1 MDTQDRRADA
11 PPEPESLEQAGLT
24 ATLVEHL
31 IIKILYFR
39 GELYG
44 QDLCQA
50 MALRFSVIQEVL
62 EALILQHQIQVK
74 RSLGMGRISA
84 LLTLTESG
92 RSRAREYLENN
103 QYAGPAPVPMEQY
116 AEMVRLQRPREG
128 WLAKEALREAF
139 SGMVITE
146 NLLSQVGPAVSA
158 ANSLLLYGK
167 PGDGKTYL
175 VEQLNNLE
183 GSPVFVPFAIEC
195 QGNIIQ
201 VFDPIFHQRLDD
213 DDQPSVL
220 TIAVDRSH
228 DRRWVKC
235 KRPFIVSGGELS
247 LDMLD
252 LRHNRTSNIYEAPF
266 QLKANNGIYLID
278 DFGRQHATPAEV
290 LNRWIVPMERRV
302 DYLSFLTGGKMTAP
316 FETFLVFS
324 TNLNPSGLGD
334 EAFLRRIQYKLL
346 LRSPSEAEFAQIFER
361 ACAAR
366 KISSSPGLLGRFLE
380 KRFRRTGKP
389 LRRCQPRD
397 LLFHALNL
405 IHFEKLAH
413 ALNDEILDRAFE
425 SCFVEEHEPAAL
437 QTSAPPASAPPASL
451 PSAAPPLPSIVLAPL
466 PSAPPAPMPSA
477 PSAPVPAAPSVRQ
490 PYAPPVRQ
498 PYAPP
503 VRQPYAPPAQ
513 PSAATAQ
520 LSALSAQLSALSAP
534 LPSAPP
540 DLAAQAS
547 RIPTVFGRLCFLS
560 GHREETGP
568 SGVAR
573 TPASLHLQAFQDWL
587 DLTLE
592 QKSRDLKG
600 YTSATA
606 NRAKIS
612 GDRAAFIE
620 RLTPAGFLAAEGEL
634 FAYGLNTLLDI
645 CTLNGVEGLAA
656 A

>member
-1 MDTQDRRADA
+1 MDTQDRQPGA
-11 PPEPESLEQAGLT
+11 PPEPESLEQTGLT
-24 ATLVEHL
+24 VTLVEHL

-74 RSLGMGRISA
+74 RSLGVGRISS
-84 LLTLTESG
+84 LLALTESG
-92 RSRAREYLENN
+92 RSRAREYLDAN
-103 QYAGPAPVPMEQY
+103 QYAGAAPVPMEQY

-128 WLAKEALREAF
+128 WLTKEALRQSFA
-139 SGMVITE
+139 SMVVTE
-146 NLLSQVGPAVSA
+146 RLLSQIGPAVSA

-167 PGDGKTYL
+167 PGDGKTFL

-183 GSPVFVPFAIEC
+183 SSPVFLPYAIEC

-201 VFDPIFHQRLDD
+201 VFDPIFHQRLDND
-213 DDQPSVL
+213 ELSVL
-220 TIAVDRSH
+220 TIAVDRSY

-252 LRHNRTSNIYEAPF
+252 LRHNRTSKIYEAPF
-266 QLKANNGIYLID
+266 QLKANNGIYLVD

-302 DYLSFLTGGKMTAP
+302 DYLSFLTGGKMTVP

-324 TNLNPSGLGD
+324 TNLNPSNLGD

-346 LRSPSEAEFAQIFER
+346 LHSPSEAEFAQIFER

-366 KISSSPGLLGRFLE
+366 RIPCSPGLLGRFFD

-389 LRRCQPRD
+389 LRRCHPRD

-405 IHFEKLAH
+405 IHFEKLPH
-413 ALNDEILDRAFE
+413 ALTDEILDRAFE
-425 SCFVEEHEPAAL
+425 SCFVEEQETAAPQPAA
-437 QTSAPPASAPPASL
+437 AAVPL
-451 PSAAPPLPSIVLAPL
+451 PSAAPAPQPSAAAAPL
-466 PSAPPAPMPSA
+466 PSAPA
-477 PSAPVPAAPSVRQ
+477 
-490 PYAPPVRQ
+490 
-498 PYAPP
+498 
-503 VRQPYAPPAQ
+503 VRQPYAPPAPLQSAPAAPQ
-513 PSAATAQ
+513 PSAPAVRQPYAPPTPLQ
-520 LSALSAQLSALSAP
+520 SAAAP
-534 LPSAPP
+534 LPSAHPP
-540 DLAAQAS
+540 LPSAAPDQAAQANP
-547 RIPTVFGRLCFLS
+547 IPTVFGRLCFLAE
-560 GHREETGP
+560 HREQSGP
-568 SGVAR
+568 GRDAR

-600 YTSATA
+600 YTSVAA
-606 NRAKIS
+606 NRARIS